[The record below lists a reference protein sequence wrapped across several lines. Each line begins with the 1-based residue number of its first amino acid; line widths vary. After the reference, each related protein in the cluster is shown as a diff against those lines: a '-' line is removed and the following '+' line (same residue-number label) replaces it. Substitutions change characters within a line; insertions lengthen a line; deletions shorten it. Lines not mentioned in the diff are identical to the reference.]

1 MIELVFLILRDVCL
15 FIGALFVLVGSLGV
29 LRFPDFFS
37 RIHATGIT
45 ETVGIA
51 FIFAG
56 LIVEV
61 GYSLTSLKLLI
72 ILVFVFFTSPT
83 SSHALA
89 KTAIHAGLVPL
100 THKGG
105 NQPSN

>member
-1 MIELVFLILRDVCL
+1 MTEQLLPILRDICL
-15 FIGALFVLVGSLGV
+15 IIGAFCVLIGSLGV

-37 RIHATGIT
+37 RVHATGIT
-45 ETVGIA
+45 ETVGIG
-51 FIFAG
+51 FIFTGLFIEAG
-56 LIVEV
+56 FNLVLV
-61 GYSLTSLKLLI
+61 KLLI
-72 ILVFVFFTSPT
+72 ILIFVFLTSPT

-89 KTAIHAGLVPL
+89 KTAIHAGLAPL

>member
-1 MIELVFLILRDVCL
+1 MTELVLPVLRDVCL
-15 FIGALFVLVGSLGV
+15 IVGALCVLVGSLGV
-29 LRFPDFFS
+29 LRFPEFFS
-37 RIHATGIT
+37 RVHATGIT
-45 ETVGIA
+45 ETVGIG

-56 LIVEV
+56 LFVEAGFGLV
-61 GYSLTSLKLLI
+61 SLKLLI
-72 ILVFVFFTSPT
+72 ILIFVFFTSPT

-89 KTAIHAGLVPL
+89 KTAIHAGLAPL